1 MEAKKYFFRN
11 ISVLNGV
18 LVIFALLVV
27 NHAIFPFMNTNIRYA
42 LSPSKKHAE
51 AKKEKS
57 SEHNSPSLAD
67 YVIVAEQ
74 NLFSPER
81 KIPVEKK
88 EEQQPLPKP
97 EIVLYGTLI
106 SGDSRL
112 AYLEDLKAP
121 QSTAGRGKR
130 QIVLREGDTLGGFTL
145 KEIEPDK
152 IVMVRGEEK
161 IISNVHNTQ
170 RVKTKGVG
178 QEAHSQSPQ
187 VPLQT
192 PAVSSLQKPQS
203 PGSLVRPS
211 FPATRAPMG
220 QAEEAARQFFTK

>member
-1 MEAKKYFFRN
+1 MEARKYILKNFS
-11 ISVLNGV
+11 ILNGI
-18 LVIFALLVV
+18 LVIFALLVANSAV
-27 NHAIFPFMNTNIRYA
+27 SPFMDRVIRYVP
-42 LSPSKKHAE
+42 PSLKKTAG

-152 IVMVRGEEK
+152 IVMVRGEER
-161 IISNVHNTQ
+161 IISHVHNTQ
-170 RVKTKGVG
+170 RVKTKEVS
-178 QEAHSQSPQ
+178 QEAHGQSPQ
-187 VPLQT
+187 VSPQT
-192 PAVSSLQKPQS
+192 PAVSSLQKPPS
-203 PGSLVRPS
+203 PDSLVHQS
-211 FPATRAPMG
+211 FPANRARMTS
-220 QAEEAARQFFTK
+220 AEEAARQFFTK